1 MRTLELNPEFNLLGQ
16 IDLNNVKIALD
27 RDEMEETVGGY
38 HRSNGGGG
46 KSVIYGIGAGC
57 FVAGMAGIAASV
69 FTFGAG
75 TVFGIGLAGAFCTG
89 AGAGALAYEMTH

>member
-38 HRSNGGGG
+38 HRPGGGG
-46 KSVIYGIGAGC
+46 VRNWLKGC
-57 FVAGMAGIAASV
+57 G
-69 FTFGAG
+69 
-75 TVFGIGLAGAFCTG
+75 G
-89 AGAGALAYEMTH
+89 AGAGLVLSFYFLATAATVASAGGAAVGFIFASAVAGAACGD

>member
-1 MRTLELNPEFNLLGQ
+1 MKNLELNPEFNLLGQ
-16 IDLNNVKIALD
+16 IDLNSVKIALD
-27 RDEMEETVGGY
+27 RDEMEEIVGGY
-38 HRSNGGGG
+38 RNSGG
-46 KSVIYGIGAGC
+46 KTVIYGIGAGC

-75 TVFGIGLAGAFCTG
+75 TVFGITLAGAFCTG

>member
-46 KSVIYGIGAGC
+46 WKCAAGIGGG
-57 FVAGMAGIAASV
+57 FLTGMASATGNGVAFTLGPVGVTWGFIGGVGGALLGAAAS
-69 FTFGAG
+69 
-75 TVFGIGLAGAFCTG
+75 C
-89 AGAGALAYEMTH
+89 